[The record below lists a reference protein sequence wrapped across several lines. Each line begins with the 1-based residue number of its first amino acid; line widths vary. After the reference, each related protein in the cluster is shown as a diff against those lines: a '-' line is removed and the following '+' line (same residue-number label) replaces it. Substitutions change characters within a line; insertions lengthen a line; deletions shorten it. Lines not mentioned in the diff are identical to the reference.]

1 MSPGFLLPNLSNK
14 VFVLTSNQSLLNEAV
29 QLLLCVTLSLKYSA
43 NIQNGN
49 DREQFS
55 RND

>member
-1 MSPGFLLPNLSNK
+1 M
-14 VFVLTSNQSLLNEAV
+14 VLALDLGGQDALTESE
-29 QLLLCVTLSLKYSA
+29 VTLSLKYSA

-55 RND
+55 RNIKSE